1 MALPDYITSAEPI
14 SVSTGIA
21 NFGLVPGNRVLSS
34 IINNDTLRYDFL
46 DLEVVYYHSATP
58 ATTNTVHMIWLL
70 YSYDG
75 TNWEFGDASN
85 DPDVTARVI
94 AAWTPPGTTVTRRFV
109 VGDIPLLHRKFRF
122 LVKCHASTGVNL
134 FVTLNASLR
143 YGAKVID

>member
-21 NFGLVPGNRVLSS
+21 NFGLAPGSRVLSS

-46 DLEVVYYHSATP
+46 DLAVVYYHSVTP
-58 ATTNTVHMIWLL
+58 VPISTVHMIWLL

-94 AAWTPPGTTVTRRFV
+94 AAWTPPSTTATRRFV

-122 LVKCHASTGVNL
+122 LVKCHASTQANL
-134 FVTLNASLR
+134 FVTLDASLR